1 MLKTVKPE
9 WIIAD
14 ITALCPEA
22 PLALVQRAIM
32 RSARKFAKTC
42 MHAIWVQVPTQEN
55 VQHYPFERFLP
66 KGFGVEA
73 VTDVKYN
80 GCCIPCIDDE
90 CGTCPIGYSL
100 DDLTQITLHGYCP
113 QGKTGECETLEVKVV
128 LRIAPESKELPKDLV
143 DRFEEPLYN
152 GALGILLAM
161 KGQPWEDF
169 RAAEFYENQFKGD
182 IASAKC
188 VVANKFGSGSDTIP
202 GERMV

>member
-14 ITALCPEA
+14 IVALCPDA

-32 RSARKFAKTC
+32 RTARKFAKTC
-42 MHAIWVQVPTQEN
+42 MHSTWVQVPTQAN

-80 GCCIPCIDDE
+80 GCCIPCIGDE
-90 CGTCPIGYSL
+90 CGSCPIGYSL
-100 DDLTQITLHGYCP
+100 DDLTQISLHGYCP
-113 QGKTGECETLEVKVV
+113 QGVGDECDTLEVKVV
-128 LRIAPESKELPKDLV
+128 LRVNSDSCELPKDLV
-143 DRFEEPLYN
+143 DRFEEPLLN

-161 KGQPWEDF
+161 KGQKWEDF
-169 RAAEFYENQFKGD
+169 RQAEFYENQFKGD
-182 IASAKC
+182 LASAKC
-188 VVANKFGSGSDTIP
+188 VIAEKGQSGDHRIP
-202 GERMV
+202 GERLL